1 MNANRETIK
10 VSAMIFDLD
19 GTLVQTERLKALS
32 YAKAAVELRPDL
44 NEAEV
49 VKAFK
54 DVVGLPR
61 HEVAQRL
68 TERFDLA
75 PAAAERKEELGV
87 QAAWQV
93 LVQLRLRIYQRMLDD
108 RDTLLQHRW
117 PHSLALLK
125 RARQTGCK
133 TALATMSHCE
143 EVRRILE
150 VLDLRE
156 SFDFIATRD
165 DVEHG
170 KPNPEIYT
178 LISRELS
185 VAPAECLVIED
196 SPAGVQAAV
205 AAGMKVVALAT
216 PMTRA
221 RLHDLGLLPSE
232 WIVDAPDDLLRTVAD
247 VFGCDPVGGG
257 G

>member
-1 MNANRETIK
+1 
-10 VSAMIFDLD
+10 MIFDLD
-19 GTLVQTERLKALS
+19 GTLVQTERLKAIS
-32 YAKAAVELRPDL
+32 YAKAAVDLRPDL
-44 NEAEV
+44 DETEV

-75 PAAAERKEELGV
+75 AAAAQRMEELGV
-87 QAAWQV
+87 HTRWQV
-93 LVQLRLRIYQRMLDD
+93 LVQLRLRIYERMLDD
-108 RDTLLQHRW
+108 PATILRHRW

-125 RARQTGCK
+125 QARERGCK

-143 EVRRILE
+143 QVRRILD
-150 VLDLRE
+150 VLELRE

-170 KPNPEIYT
+170 KPDPEIYT
-178 LISRELS
+178 LISRELA
-185 VAPAECLVIED
+185 VTPAECLVIED
-196 SPAGVQAAV
+196 SPAGVQAAS
-205 AAGMKVVALAT
+205 AAGMKIVALAT

-221 RLHDLGLLPSE
+221 RLHDLGLLPAE
-232 WIVDAPDDLLRTVAD
+232 WIVDAPDDLLRMVAELAEC
-247 VFGCDPVGGG
+247 GPGGDG
-257 G
+257 A

>member
-1 MNANRETIK
+1 MIGNRETIK
-10 VSAMIFDLD
+10 LSAIIFDLD

-44 NEAEV
+44 DEAEI

-75 PAAAERKEELGV
+75 TVAAEREEELGV
-87 QAAWQV
+87 QTPWQV
-93 LVQLRLRIYQRMLDD
+93 LVQLRLQIYERMLDD
-108 RDTLLQHRW
+108 PSTILHHSW
-117 PHSLALLK
+117 PHSLALL
-125 RARQTGCK
+125 RQARERGCK

-143 EVRRILE
+143 QVRRILD
-150 VLDLRE
+150 VLDLRG

-170 KPNPEIYT
+170 KPDPEIYT
-178 LISRELS
+178 LISRELA
-185 VAPAECLVIED
+185 VAPAQCLVIED
-196 SPAGVQAAV
+196 SAAGVQAAS
-205 AAGMKVVALAT
+205 AARMKVVALAT
-216 PMTRA
+216 SVTREH
-221 RLHDLGLLPSE
+221 LHDLGLLPSE
-232 WIVDAPDDLLRTVAD
+232 WIVDEPDDLLRTVD
-247 VFGCDPVGGG
+247 EVFGCEPAGGG
-257 G
+257 A